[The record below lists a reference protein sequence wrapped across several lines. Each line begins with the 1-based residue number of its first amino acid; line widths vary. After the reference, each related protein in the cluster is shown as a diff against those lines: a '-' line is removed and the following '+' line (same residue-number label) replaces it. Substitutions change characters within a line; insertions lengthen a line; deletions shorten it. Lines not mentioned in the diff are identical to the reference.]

1 MKRVLIFGGV
11 GEATAIGAAIIDANK
26 RGSTE
31 YELAGY
37 INDTCIG
44 ETLDDYPVLGGKKD
58 IPRFIEEGY
67 YFINTVYKVDHQQA
81 RKALFDYL
89 NIPLDRLATFV
100 HPMAFI
106 SPNVKLSPGCVV
118 MPGVTISSSSSF
130 GICCRIM
137 AGAFVGHDTHVGEH
151 VFFAANSCV
160 GSNST
165 VEDLVYFGFNCTTK
179 GKLSFGKYCV
189 VGMGSVVV
197 KSVAA
202 YEVVKGNPAAFHRY
216 VYDKDAVIEA
226 AKTSEALL
234 K

>member
-11 GEATAIGAAIIDANK
+11 GEATAIGAAIVDANK

-44 ETLDDYPVLGGKKD
+44 EMLDGYPVLGGRKD

-67 YFINTVYKVDHQQA
+67 YFLNTVYKVDHQQA
-81 RKALFDYL
+81 RKALFDSL
-89 NIPLDRLATFV
+89 NIPLERLAIFI
-100 HPMAFI
+100 HPMAYI
-106 SPNVKLSPGCVV
+106 SHNVTLSPGCVV
-118 MPGVTISSSSSF
+118 MPGVTISSASTF

-137 AGAFVGHDTHVGEH
+137 AGAFVGHDTHVGDH

-160 GSNST
+160 GSNSI
-165 VEDLVYFGFNCTTK
+165 VEDVVYFGFNCTTK
-179 GKLSFGKYCV
+179 GKLKFSKYAV

-197 KSVAA
+197 KSVN
-202 YEVVKGNPAAFHRY
+202 EFEIVKGNPAKFHRY
-216 VYDKDAVIEA
+216 VHDKDAVA
-226 AKTSEALL
+226 AAC
-234 K
+234 